1 MASAPSE
8 PRPILGRVDS
18 AGRLVAADPELAAL
32 QAEAG
37 SHVGSLLALPQI
49 AAIARLSRKLGIPV
63 ARRAMAA
70 GAEHDVDLWVRAVPD
85 GDEIALAIEKWTFRP
100 PTPQRLD
107 SLVSR
112 DEEVEVE
119 DSGGAWMTDEQLRL
133 ISVSPGLARLLAVKP
148 GEAVG
153 QTLTRLFHLDENESG
168 ELPMVSALAARRD
181 FSGQCAR
188 SRGKKERRLIL
199 SGRVV
204 VGPDGSFAG
213 FSGRAEPAET
223 VPEDAAPKPAI
234 SIDDS
239 LDEALRWP
247 IDRIIDSAESIAECA
262 DGPLR
267 NDYAAYASDI
277 STAARHLLAVI
288 RSMNGDHGH
297 DQDRINLTKL
307 AGEAVV
313 LLEAAAEEKRVAI
326 ALEPVAP
333 LIARGE
339 RAGVIQI
346 LVNLIGN
353 AVRHTPAGGAV
364 TVSFDAAGDTVTV
377 NVSDD
382 GPGIAPADQQRIFER
397 FEQAS
402 DANGGGVGLGL
413 AISRRL
419 ARSMGGDIRLESA
432 PGEGARFSLSLPSA

>member
-8 PRPILGRVDS
+8 PKPILGRVDS

-37 SHVGSLLALPQI
+37 SHVGALLALPQI

-63 ARRAMAA
+63 ARRAVAA
-70 GAEHDVDLWVRAVPD
+70 GAEQDVDLWVRAFPD
-85 GDEIALAIEKWTFRP
+85 GDDISLAIEKWTFRP
-100 PTPQRLD
+100 PSPQRLA
-107 SLVSR
+107 SLMPH
-112 DEEVEVE
+112 DE
-119 DSGGAWMTDEQLRL
+119 DAGAGDCGGAWMTDEQLRL
-133 ISVSPGLARLLAVKP
+133 ISVSPALAKLLGVEPVHVAGRP
-148 GEAVG
+148 
-153 QTLTRLFHLDENESG
+153 LNRLFRLDEDESG
-168 ELPMVSALAARRD
+168 ELPLLAALAARRD
-181 FSGQCAR
+181 FAGQCAR
-188 SRGKKERRLIL
+188 SRGKEERRLVL

-204 VGPDGSFAG
+204 TAADGSFAG
-213 FSGRAEPAET
+213 FAGRAEPA
-223 VPEDAAPKPAI
+223 DSAPDPLEHPPL

-247 IDRIIDSAESIAECA
+247 IDRIIDSAESIAEGA
-262 DGPLR
+262 EGPLR
-267 NDYAAYASDI
+267 SDYAGYASDI

-288 RSMNGDHGH
+288 RSMKGDHAQA
-297 DQDRINLTKL
+297 QDRIDLAKL

-313 LLEAAAEEKRVAI
+313 LLETSAEEKRVVI
-326 ALEPVAP
+326 ALAPVAP
-333 LIARGE
+333 LMARGE

-346 LVNLIGN
+346 LANLIGN
-353 AVRHTPAGGAV
+353 AVRHSRSGGTV
-364 TVSFDAAGDTVTV
+364 TVSFDAGAGFVTV

-382 GPGIAPADQQRIFER
+382 GPGIAVDDQQRIFER

-402 DANGGGVGLGL
+402 DANGGVGLGL

>member
-8 PRPILGRVDS
+8 PKPILGRVDA

-32 QAEAG
+32 QIEAG

-63 ARRAMAA
+63 ARRAIAA
-70 GAEHDVDLWVRAVPD
+70 GIEHDVDLWVRAAPD

-100 PTPQRLD
+100 PSPQRLA
-107 SLVSR
+107 SLVPHSA
-112 DEEVEVE
+112 DA
-119 DSGGAWMTDEQLRL
+119 DGDDTGGTWTTDEQLRL
-133 ISVSPGLARLLAVKP
+133 MSVSPALAKLLGVEAAEVTGKP
-148 GEAVG
+148 
-153 QTLTRLFHLDENESG
+153 LTRLFRIDEDGSG
-168 ELPMVSALAARRD
+168 ELPMLSALAARRD
-181 FSGQCAR
+181 FAGQCAR
-188 SRGKKERRLIL
+188 SRGKEERGLIL
-199 SGRVV
+199 SGHVV
-204 VGPDGSFAG
+204 FAPDGSFAG
-213 FSGRAEPAET
+213 FSGRAEPAAG
-223 VPEDAAPKPAI
+223 AADNAPRPPAL

-247 IDRIIDSAESIAECA
+247 IDRIIDSAESIAERA

-267 NDYAAYASDI
+267 NDYATYAADI

-288 RSMNGDHGH
+288 RSMNGEKVH
-297 DQDRINLTKL
+297 DQDRVNLAKL
-307 AGEAVV
+307 AGEAAV
-313 LLEAAAEEKRVAI
+313 LLETAAEDKRVAI

-333 LIARGE
+333 LMARGE
-339 RAGVIQI
+339 RSGVIQI

-353 AVRHTPAGGAV
+353 AVRHSPSGGTV
-364 TVSFDAAGDTVTV
+364 TVSFDAAADFVAV

-402 DANGGGVGLGL
+402 ETNGGAGLGL

-432 PGEGARFSLSLPSA
+432 PGDGARFSLSLPAA